1 MKFYKN
7 ISSAIHDVAKELDN
21 HLKVDYLRRE
31 FAWIGSK
38 MNADDPHY
46 DQLAKTLNKNTSLD
60 KVFPVLHVP
69 VLLTYE
75 SPTVGSHDIVDAD
88 YEDQIRVEFLKHFD
102 AFNAKCAIEHV
113 AVHLMLVPMHTKAD
127 LVDNF
132 DARLKALQAINGAS

>member
-1 MKFYKN
+1 
-7 ISSAIHDVAKELDN
+7 
-21 HLKVDYLRRE
+21 
-31 FAWIGSK
+31 

-88 YEDQIRVEFLKHFD
+88 YEDQIRVEFLKNFD

-113 AVHLMLVPMHTKAD
+113 AVHLMLCS
-127 LVDNF
+127 
-132 DARLKALQAINGAS
+132 DAYQS